1 MANIIIKTKFRSPEE
16 SRCFTDEL
24 EYSTQEYKQESIKG
38 LKHEDYIENNDVDF
52 TKVIDYSTEIYKQ
65 KTNKYIKENS
75 NYTFSNFSN
84 NIDKNGIEKIKKQFV
99 EAQKNGSFLYKTYIS
114 FEDGYLEK
122 NNIISN
128 GVINENL
135 LKSTVRNSM
144 IKMLNNENLKD
155 YIFLGNI
162 HYDTDNIHCH
172 IYTVENGTPTRKINY
187 NAKTDKEKYKDAK
200 FKITSFKKAKS
211 EIHNSLNNDYENL
224 KEIQNIFRN
233 KILKSD
239 VNFQNF
245 SKVELEELQNIY
257 NKLPENKNLW
267 QFNNKRIKHIK
278 PQIKTFTKNYLNK
291 YHSDN
296 FEKLKNILEKQEK
309 EFTRIYGQQ
318 KHYIYK
324 TNTSN
329 NYKNNKLED
338 IYSRT
343 ANKLLKE
350 LKDVDLSKIRIELKS
365 QKNNFFNTEDKKI
378 TSVEISA
385 ESKINKIDHI
395 KNIKID
401 KENDTIIKNK
411 LKVEMKISKNTQNKN
426 TNLNIKIDKIDKIYK
441 LKNYE
446 NYINVSKKR
455 KINMSSALRIFRN
468 LTKNTTKNLQEEK
481 IKNMKE
487 YQKLLEKI
495 DYKSKNLIQTID

>member
-1 MANIIIKTKFRSPEE
+1 MANIVIKTKFRSPEE

-84 NIDKNGIEKIKKQFV
+84 NIDKNGIEKIKKQFI

-239 VNFQNF
+239 VDFQNF

-278 PQIKTFTKNYLNK
+278 PQIETFTKNYLNK

-350 LKDVDLSKIRIELKS
+350 LKDVDLSKIELKS
-365 QKNNFFNTEDKKI
+365 QKNSFSNTEDKKI
-378 TSVEISA
+378 TSAEISA
-385 ESKINKIDHI
+385 ESKINKIDYI
-395 KNIKID
+395 KNI
-401 KENDTIIKNK
+401 
-411 LKVEMKISKNTQNKN
+411 
-426 TNLNIKIDKIDKIYK
+426 KIDKIYK

-455 KINMSSALRIFRN
+455 KINTSSALRIFRN

-481 IKNMKE
+481 IKNIKE

>member
-1 MANIIIKTKFRSPEE
+1 
-16 SRCFTDEL
+16 
-24 EYSTQEYKQESIKG
+24 
-38 LKHEDYIENNDVDF
+38 
-52 TKVIDYSTEIYKQ
+52 
-65 KTNKYIKENS
+65 
-75 NYTFSNFSN
+75 
-84 NIDKNGIEKIKKQFV
+84 
-99 EAQKNGSFLYKTYIS
+99 
-114 FEDGYLEK
+114 
-122 NNIISN
+122 
-128 GVINENL
+128 
-135 LKSTVRNSM
+135 M

-278 PQIKTFTKNYLNK
+278 PQIEAFTKNYLNK
-291 YHSDN
+291 YHSEN

-378 TSVEISA
+378 TSAEISA

-395 KNIKID
+395 K
-401 KENDTIIKNK
+401 
-411 LKVEMKISKNTQNKN
+411 
-426 TNLNIKIDKIDKIYK
+426 NIKIDKIDKIYK

-455 KINMSSALRIFRN
+455 KINTSSALRIFRN

>member
-1 MANIIIKTKFRSPEE
+1 MANIVIKTKFRSPEE

-38 LKHEDYIENNDVDF
+38 LKHEDYENNDVDF

-84 NIDKNGIEKIKKQFV
+84 NIDKNGIEKIKKQFI

-211 EIHNSLNNDYENL
+211 EIHNSLNNNYENL

-278 PQIKTFTKNYLNK
+278 PQIETFTKNYLNK

-365 QKNNFFNTEDKKI
+365 QKNKFSNTEDKKI
-378 TSVEISA
+378 IPA
-385 ESKINKIDHI
+385 DSKINK
-395 KNIKID
+395 KNYTK
-401 KENDTIIKNK
+401 
-411 LKVEMKISKNTQNKN
+411 
-426 TNLNIKIDKIDKIYK
+426 NIKIDKIDKIYK

-455 KINMSSALRIFRN
+455 KINTSSALRIFRN

-481 IKNMKE
+481 IKNIKE
-487 YQKLLEKI
+487 YHKLLEKI
-495 DYKSKNLIQTID
+495 DYKSKNLIQTVD

>member
-1 MANIIIKTKFRSPEE
+1 MANIVIKTKFRSPEE

-52 TKVIDYSTEIYKQ
+52 TKVVDYSTEIYKQ

-75 NYTFSNFSN
+75 NYTFSNYSN
-84 NIDKNGIEKIKKQFV
+84 NIDKNGIEKIKKQFI

-211 EIHNSLNNDYENL
+211 EIHNSLNNDY
-224 KEIQNIFRN
+224 
-233 KILKSD
+233 
-239 VNFQNF
+239 
-245 SKVELEELQNIY
+245 
-257 NKLPENKNLW
+257 
-267 QFNNKRIKHIK
+267 
-278 PQIKTFTKNYLNK
+278 
-291 YHSDN
+291 
-296 FEKLKNILEKQEK
+296 
-309 EFTRIYGQQ
+309 
-318 KHYIYK
+318 
-324 TNTSN
+324 
-329 NYKNNKLED
+329 
-338 IYSRT
+338 
-343 ANKLLKE
+343 
-350 LKDVDLSKIRIELKS
+350 
-365 QKNNFFNTEDKKI
+365 
-378 TSVEISA
+378 
-385 ESKINKIDHI
+385 
-395 KNIKID
+395 
-401 KENDTIIKNK
+401 
-411 LKVEMKISKNTQNKN
+411 
-426 TNLNIKIDKIDKIYK
+426 
-441 LKNYE
+441 
-446 NYINVSKKR
+446 
-455 KINMSSALRIFRN
+455 
-468 LTKNTTKNLQEEK
+468 
-481 IKNMKE
+481 
-487 YQKLLEKI
+487 
-495 DYKSKNLIQTID
+495 

>member
-1 MANIIIKTKFRSPEE
+1 MANIVIKTKFRSPEE

-24 EYSTQEYKQESIKG
+24 EYSIQEYKQESIKG

-84 NIDKNGIEKIKKQFV
+84 NIDKNGIEKIKKQFI

-257 NKLPENKNLW
+257 NKLPENRNLW

-278 PQIKTFTKNYLNK
+278 PQIETFTKNYLNK

-329 NYKNNKLED
+329 NYK
-338 IYSRT
+338 
-343 ANKLLKE
+343 
-350 LKDVDLSKIRIELKS
+350 DVDLSKIRIELKS
-365 QKNNFFNTEDKKI
+365 QKNSFSNTEDKKI
-378 TSVEISA
+378 TSAEISA

-455 KINMSSALRIFRN
+455 KINTSSALRIFKN

>member
-1 MANIIIKTKFRSPEE
+1 M
-16 SRCFTDEL
+16 
-24 EYSTQEYKQESIKG
+24 
-38 LKHEDYIENNDVDF
+38 
-52 TKVIDYSTEIYKQ
+52 
-65 KTNKYIKENS
+65 
-75 NYTFSNFSN
+75 
-84 NIDKNGIEKIKKQFV
+84 
-99 EAQKNGSFLYKTYIS
+99 
-114 FEDGYLEK
+114 
-122 NNIISN
+122 
-128 GVINENL
+128 
-135 LKSTVRNSM
+135 
-144 IKMLNNENLKD
+144 
-155 YIFLGNI
+155 
-162 HYDTDNIHCH
+162 
-172 IYTVENGTPTRKINY
+172 
-187 NAKTDKEKYKDAK
+187 
-200 FKITSFKKAKS
+200 
-211 EIHNSLNNDYENL
+211 

-278 PQIKTFTKNYLNK
+278 PQIETFTKNYLNK

-350 LKDVDLSKIRIELKS
+350 LKDIDLSKIRIELKS
-365 QKNNFFNTEDKKI
+365 QKNKFSNTEDKKI
-378 TSVEISA
+378 TSAEISA
-385 ESKINKIDHI
+385 ESKINKKNYT
-395 KNIKID
+395 KNI
-401 KENDTIIKNK
+401 
-411 LKVEMKISKNTQNKN
+411 
-426 TNLNIKIDKIDKIYK
+426 KIDKIYK

-455 KINMSSALRIFRN
+455 KINTSSALRIFRN

-495 DYKSKNLIQTID
+495 DYKSKNLVQTID